1 MQKIIKKL
9 LALTCIATLVTP
21 RTVNA
26 EDVTSNSTNAIESF
40 QTTTDE
46 VTYAPKQKQ
55 AKNCLK

>member
-46 VTYAPKQKQ
+46 VTYAPTQNEANRSFK
-55 AKNCLK
+55 